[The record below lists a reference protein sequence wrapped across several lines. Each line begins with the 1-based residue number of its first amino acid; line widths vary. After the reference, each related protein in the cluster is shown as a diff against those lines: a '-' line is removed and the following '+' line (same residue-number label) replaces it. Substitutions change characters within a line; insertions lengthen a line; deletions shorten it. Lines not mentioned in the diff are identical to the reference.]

1 MLLVYGYGEANNR
14 GWYIDND
21 NAYAFI
27 QNPFSHHLIR
37 IIADMALLLVMQMQ
51 GKVDENFSYFSRT
64 FCITRIWLFF
74 SLIHF
79 ILSVLVVVPLLL
91 KVTYVYNCF
100 KIWYTFM
107 TGIIILMIFCTIF
120 VYMCNLV
127 LIISID

>member
-1 MLLVYGYGEANNR
+1 MLLVYGYGEANSR

-37 IIADMALLLVMQMQ
+37 IIADMALVLVIQMQ
-51 GKVDENFSYFSRT
+51 AKVDENFSYFSRT

-91 KVTYVYNCF
+91 KVTYVSKY
-100 KIWYTFM
+100 
-107 TGIIILMIFCTIF
+107 GIL
-120 VYMCNLV
+120 L
-127 LIISID
+127 

>member
-1 MLLVYGYGEANNR
+1 MLLVYGYGEANNN

-51 GKVDENFSYFSRT
+51 DKVDENFSYFSRT

-91 KVTYVYNCF
+91 KVTYVQNASKF
-100 KIWYTFM
+100 
-107 TGIIILMIFCTIF
+107 GILLYYWNNDSDDFCTIF

-127 LIISID
+127 LIILID

>member
-37 IIADMALLLVMQMQ
+37 ISVDMALLLVMQMQ
-51 GKVDENFSYFSRT
+51 GKVDEQFSYFSRT

-91 KVTYVYNCF
+91 KVTYVSKY
-100 KIWYTFM
+100 
-107 TGIIILMIFCTIF
+107 GIL
-120 VYMCNLV
+120 L
-127 LIISID
+127 